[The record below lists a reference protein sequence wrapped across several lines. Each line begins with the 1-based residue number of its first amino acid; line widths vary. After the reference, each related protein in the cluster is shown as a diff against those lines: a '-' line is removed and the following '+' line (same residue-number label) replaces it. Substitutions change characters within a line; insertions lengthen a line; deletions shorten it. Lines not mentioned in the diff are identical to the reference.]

1 MARPV
6 RDDGSINV
14 TLHLDK
20 GYRYARAQV
29 FHGISESGKRVYRSV
44 RLGSVDE
51 SHVFIPNHRY
61 IYADEAFRSRLV
73 FPSEWNLEKA
83 KAMIHPG
90 PGRPSSSKEDVSR
103 LYGDIWLLEQVA
115 QQTGLRRDLEEVFEG
130 NKALVDDV
138 LTLAIFPYVTGD
150 NYNRVQW
157 W

>member
-1 MARPV
+1 MIV

-29 FHGISESGKRVYRSV
+29 FHGISESGKRVHRLV

-90 PGRPSSSKEDVSR
+90 TCESQGVSSLMGVKTFSLPG
-103 LYGDIWLLEQVA
+103 YGVLSLL
-115 QQTGLRRDLEEVFEG
+115 
-130 NKALVDDV
+130 
-138 LTLAIFPYVTGD
+138 
-150 NYNRVQW
+150 
-157 W
+157 